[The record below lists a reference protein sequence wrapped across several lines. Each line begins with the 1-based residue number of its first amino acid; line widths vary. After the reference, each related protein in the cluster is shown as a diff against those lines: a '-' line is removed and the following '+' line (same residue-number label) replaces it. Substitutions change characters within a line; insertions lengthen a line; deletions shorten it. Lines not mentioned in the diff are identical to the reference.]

1 MVLIALTSLKVGEYL
16 HMIEN
21 DNYFQV

>member
-16 HMIEN
+16 HTIEN